1 MTVFHYTAKEWKPIA
16 VLLDGWSME
25 TKEAIELII
34 NAYRKAPTADEQR
47 ARIAPNRRRWP
58 QFQKLQRPFCTNSI
72 WPAGT
77 MSDPRAG
84 A

>member
-47 ARIAPNRRRWP
+47 ARIRSE
-58 QFQKLQRPFCTNSI
+58 QKKMAAVSKAAEALLYELDL
-72 WPAGT
+72 AGWDYV
-77 MSDPRAG
+77 DPRAG